1 MTFIVMYNIIYKN
14 TLMENQ
20 PSFLVV
26 LLHWDQDHI
35 DQLTIKKTSELT
47 DLDIK
52 HLPVVL

>member
-47 DLDIK
+47 DLHIK